1 MKRAAAILACL
12 ALAASPA
19 EAGIFGGSGYP
30 DKGKAIDVLKP
41 ANDYS
46 DLSGG
51 RPRALG
57 IMRAR
62 AQGFV
67 PSPELHTYLKGILTR
82 VLAGETL
89 PASFQA
95 DVRVLATPEFTA
107 LCTPDGTIIVSVG
120 VLELVENED
129 ELAFILAHEASH
141 AILRH
146 HDSDWFQRSQYYAVT
161 NGAAVDEVAKGVS
174 IQIGGFNTADI
185 RRGYHVAQSV
195 YKLSANV
202 LVPQYEQG
210 QEDEAD
216 ALGFDLM
223 VKAGYDPAAA
233 LSVMDKL
240 TEQEAVAA
248 GAAEA
253 AKAESAK
260 AKKEKEKKSGGGN
273 GLLGGIVG
281 GALSVAGIGGGGGGG
296 GSMFGPWGGL
306 ALAAFDT
313 AVDAMAG
320 EATSHH
326 PATERAEL
334 ISNYQFREYRDLLP
348 GQPRPLAWSPDSKA
362 PGAKAMTELLAHYGA
377 AEDAAS
383 YVADTRS
390 GVARNDAAKAQAA
403 VARSTAMP
411 TNNHAYT
418 EYAAAEYYSL
428 AKEDAQT
435 EAALLRAT
443 QGPEP
448 SWEVY
453 SRLTDIYLARKDYV
467 RADALMTE
475 ATGRFDDSPVLLPK
489 RIEVLHAMGRQ
500 KDAEALLPKCKG
512 FDIDELDA
520 QCKKAAGKS

>member
-1 MKRAAAILACL
+1 MKRAAALLACL

-30 DKGKAIDVLKP
+30 EKGKAIDVLKP
-41 ANDYS
+41 ASDYS

-67 PSPELHTYLKGILTR
+67 PSPELHTYLQGVLMR
-82 VLAGETL
+82 VLAGEAL
-89 PASFQA
+89 PPSFHA
-95 DVRVLATPEFTA
+95 DVRVLAAPEFTA
-107 LCTPDGTIIVSVG
+107 LCTPDGTVIVTVG
-120 VLELVENED
+120 LLELMENED

-146 HDSDWFQRSQYYAVT
+146 HDSDWFKRSQYFAVT
-161 NGAAVDEVAKGVS
+161 NGAAVDDISKNAS
-174 IQIGGFNTADI
+174 FQIGGFSTSDI
-185 RRGYHVAQSV
+185 GAGYRAAKSL
-195 YKLSANV
+195 YRLSSNV

-233 LSVMDKL
+233 LSVLDKL
-240 TEQEAVAA
+240 AEQEAIANA
-248 GAAEA
+248 AAEA
-253 AKAESAK
+253 AKKDADKRAK
-260 AKKEKEKKSGGGN
+260 AEKKAGGSSN
-273 GLLGGIVG
+273 GLFGGLVG
-281 GALSVAGIGGGGGGG
+281 GALSVAGIGGGGGGA
-296 GSMFGPWGGL
+296 SNFGAWAGL
-306 ALAAFDT
+306 AAAALD
-313 AVDAMAG
+313 AVNDLAG

-348 GQPRPLAWSPDSKA
+348 GHPRPLAWSPDSKA
-362 PGAKAMTELLAHYGA
+362 PGARAMTELLAHYGA

-390 GVARNDAAKAQAA
+390 GVARSDAAKARAA
-403 VARSTAMP
+403 VARSTAVP

-435 EAALLRAT
+435 EGALLRAT

-453 SRLTDIYLARKDYV
+453 SRLTDIYLARKDYA